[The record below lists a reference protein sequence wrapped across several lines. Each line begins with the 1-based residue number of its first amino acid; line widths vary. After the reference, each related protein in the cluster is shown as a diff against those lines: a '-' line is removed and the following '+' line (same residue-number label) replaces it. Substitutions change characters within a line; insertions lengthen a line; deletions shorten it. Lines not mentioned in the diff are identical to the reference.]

1 MVGQGHALET
11 ARTPVPPVNLPLRS
25 PWSLP
30 PSTPA
35 LRAAA
40 EPLKLR
46 MPATRMQVGCEA
58 PQMLEG
64 AAQCELEFG
73 PLSLRPQSH
82 TDP

>member
-1 MVGQGHALET
+1 MVGQGHALEM
-11 ARTPVPPVNLPLRS
+11 AKTPVPPVTLPLRS
-25 PWSLP
+25 RWSLL
-30 PSTPA
+30 SSAAA

-46 MPATRMQVGCEA
+46 MAATRMQVGCEA

-64 AAQCELEFG
+64 AAQCRLELC